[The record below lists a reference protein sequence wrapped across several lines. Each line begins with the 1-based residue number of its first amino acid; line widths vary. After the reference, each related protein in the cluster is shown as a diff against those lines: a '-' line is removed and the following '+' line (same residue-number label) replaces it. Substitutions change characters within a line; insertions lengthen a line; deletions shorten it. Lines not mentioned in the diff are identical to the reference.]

1 MNPLRKAFH
10 LAAAALVL
18 LLTPLWSQEVKNVT
32 LVGNFGK
39 GEGEAKSVFAAGA
52 LVYYGIGNKLQIASF
67 TTPASPQKVAS
78 VLLSDVIE
86 GIVRTSIAGN
96 QYLVVVGGPKM
107 WLINVQN
114 STAPSVTATVDIGG
128 VCEGVATSGT
138 NAYVAAGSG
147 GFKIFNIANPA
158 SPTQIAAIDSLRYC
172 ESVVISPPYAYIA
185 AADRSHIVNI
195 TNPAAPVYAGRIP
208 VLAGGYHQY
217 LNVRSGH
224 AYICDFNA
232 GLQVVNVTNP
242 ASPVNAA
249 FLATGLRTAC
259 ILFDGNFGYVAN
271 GDSGMRLIDVSSIA
285 APKNVKLHDTPGR
298 AAFVSFGAIT
308 IGSSPAGHIY
318 VADRSAGLRAVNV
331 SNSIAPVESGALGVL
346 AAAPGTAF
354 GAFFLNNKVYVAYGT
369 AGLRIIDVATPANP
383 TLLGTYDSPG
393 EARGVVAV
401 GDFAYIADRDS
412 GVQVVNVA
420 NPASPTRV
428 RNIVTSRSRGIAIN
442 GNLVYIATRDSG
454 MIILNVANPGNP
466 VKVTSVKGVDGENVS
481 ADGSIAGVS
490 LYSKLR
496 FYNVAN
502 PAQPVAGG
510 ETPSLKVGN
519 EGFAIKGNIAYVPDG
534 DSLRL
539 FNLANIASPVQTGK
553 VRTSGYG
560 FYVALSGKYAYV
572 AADDKGLRI
581 VDVSTPANP
590 TEVGYFDGVPTARGL
605 AANGPYIYVA
615 ERADGLTVYSNDLA
629 TAVDEEK
636 SAPPPQFALHQNY
649 PNPFWSGATSPAH
662 GGNPNTTIRFDLTSP
677 AFVTLEV
684 KNVLGQTVATLVS
697 AHKTAG
703 SHVVDFDASQLV
715 SGVYWYRLKA
725 GGVQQ
730 TRKMLLMR

>member
-10 LAAAALVL
+10 LAMAALVL
-18 LLTPLWSQEVKNVT
+18 LLTPLWSQDAKNLT

-78 VLLSDVIE
+78 VILSDVIE
-86 GIVRTSIAGN
+86 GIVRTSIGSN

-114 STAPSVTATVDIGG
+114 PTTPSVTATVTVNTSG

-138 NAYVAAGSG
+138 NAYVAAGPG
-147 GFKIFNIANPA
+147 GFKIYNIANPA
-158 SPTQIAAIDSLRYC
+158 SPTQIAAIDSLAYC
-172 ESVVISPPYAYIA
+172 ESVVISAPFAYIA
-185 AADRSHIVNI
+185 AAARSHIVNI

-208 VLAGGYHQY
+208 RLAGGYHQY
-217 LNVRSGH
+217 LNYRSGH
-224 AYICDFNA
+224 AYICDFEA

-249 FLATGLRTAC
+249 FLATGRRTAC
-259 ILFDGNFGYVAN
+259 IVFDGNFGYVAN
-271 GDSGMRLIDVSSIA
+271 GDSGLRIIDVSNIA

-308 IGSSPAGHIY
+308 IGGSPAGHIY

-331 SNSIAPVESGALGVL
+331 SNANAPAESGALGVL
-346 AAAPGTAF
+346 AAAPGTALA
-354 GAFFLNNKVYVAYGT
+354 AFFLNNKVYVAYGT

-383 TLLGTYDSPG
+383 ILLGTYDSPG
-393 EARGVVAV
+393 EALGVVAV

-428 RNIVTSRSRGIAIN
+428 RNIVTSRARGIAIN
-442 GNLVYIATRDSG
+442 GNLVYVATRDSG
-454 MIILNVANPGNP
+454 MIILNVANPGSP
-466 VKVTSVKGVDGENVS
+466 VKITSVKGLDGENVS
-481 ADGSIAGVS
+481 ADGNIAGVS

-502 PAQPVAGG
+502 PAQPIAGG
-510 ETPSLKVGN
+510 DTPDLKVGN
-519 EGFAIKGNIAYVPDG
+519 EGFLIKANYAYVPDG

-539 FNLANIASPVQTGK
+539 FNLANLASPVQVGRVKTGGN
-553 VRTSGYG
+553 GYN
-560 FYVALSGKYAYV
+560 AAISGKYAYV
-572 AADDKGLRI
+572 PAKGAGVRVI
-581 VDVSTPANP
+581 DISNPALP
-590 TEVGYFDGVPTARGL
+590 TEAGYYDGPSEARW
-605 AANGPYIYVA
+605 AATNEVYAYVA
-615 ERADGLTVYSNDLA
+615 ELADGLTIYRNDLA
-629 TAVDEEK
+629 TAVDEDK
-636 SAPPPQFALHQNY
+636 SAPPQQFALHQNY
-649 PNPFWSGATSPAH
+649 PNPF
-662 GGNPNTTIRFDLTSP
+662 NPNTTIRFELAKP
-677 AFVTLEV
+677 ALVTLEV
-684 KNVLGQTVATLVS
+684 KNVLGQTVATLVN
-697 AHKTAG
+697 AYKTAG
-703 SHVVDFDASQLV
+703 SHVVAFDASQLV

-725 GGVQQ
+725 DGVQQ